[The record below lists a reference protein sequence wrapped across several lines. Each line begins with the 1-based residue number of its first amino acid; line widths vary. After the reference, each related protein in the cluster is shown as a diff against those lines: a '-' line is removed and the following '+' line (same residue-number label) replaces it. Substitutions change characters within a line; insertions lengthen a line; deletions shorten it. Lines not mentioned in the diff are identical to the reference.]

1 MGHTVQP
8 LRWGVQSCRSPE
20 IVARYDE
27 LLTDEGYAVIGTFAE
42 PPDHPQG
49 IAAAQPDLIIM
60 DWFFGKE
67 AVGMQTLAM
76 LTTYPPPAPIPVI
89 VCTAAGKA
97 LDLVEGLQTH
107 CGVRIRHK
115 PFAIDD
121 LLTMIPQVFA
131 RP

>member
-1 MGHTVQP
+1 MPHRIVVIDDT
-8 LRWGVQSCRSPE
+8 PE
-20 IVARYDE
+20 IVALYDE
-27 LLTDEGYAVIGTFAE
+27 LLTDEGYVVVGTFAE

-67 AVGMQTLAM
+67 AVGMQTLGM
-76 LTTYPPPAPIPVI
+76 LKTYPPTAPIPII

-97 LDLVEGLQTH
+97 VDLVEGLQTH
-107 CGVRIRHK
+107 RSLRILHK

-121 LLTMIPQVFA
+121 LLTMIQEVFA
-131 RP
+131 QP